1 MMNVAGSGLILQ
13 GGGGNPRGTR
23 GGGLGGVP
31 FSTVK
36 YYPVYPPQYIYPPYI
51 SGIHFGII
59 AKGKITEGKV
69 AKGNITK
76 G

>member
-1 MMNVAGSGLILQ
+1 MMNGAGSGLILQ
-13 GGGGNPRGTR
+13 GGGNPWRNPRDD
-23 GGGLGGVP
+23 LGGVP

-59 AKGKITEGKV
+59 AKGKITEGKI